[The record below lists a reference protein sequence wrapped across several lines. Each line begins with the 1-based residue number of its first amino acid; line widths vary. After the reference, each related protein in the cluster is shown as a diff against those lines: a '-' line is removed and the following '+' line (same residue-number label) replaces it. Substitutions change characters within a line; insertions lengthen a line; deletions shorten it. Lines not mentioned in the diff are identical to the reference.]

1 MKIKLLVWC
10 EGILPEQFSDERE
23 SDDNFDN
30 FIENEVNNNKL
41 LQSFEKDNPFNKME
55 SIEFEVPD
63 NLDKKLIDDI
73 CFGKSNSFWYL
84 RNIDFRQDYYAS
96 WTFVEKNGK
105 WEKF

>member
-41 LQSFEKDNPFNKME
+41 LQSFEKDHPFNKME
-55 SIEFEVPD
+55 TIEFEVPD

-73 CFGKSNSFWYL
+73 CFGKSNSFWHL
-84 RNIDFRQDYYAS
+84 RNIDFHQDYYQY
-96 WTFVEKNGK
+96 WVFVEKDGK
-105 WEKF
+105 WESF